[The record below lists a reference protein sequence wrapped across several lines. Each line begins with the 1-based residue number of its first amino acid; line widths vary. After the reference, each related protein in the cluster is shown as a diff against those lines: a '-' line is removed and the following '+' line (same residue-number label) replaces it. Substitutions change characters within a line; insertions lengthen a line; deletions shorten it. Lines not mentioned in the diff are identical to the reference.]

1 MVNKVD
7 QRQSLTT
14 ADEEKQQL
22 IVIVINLIESLS
34 KMVKNQF

>member
-14 ADEEKQQL
+14 EDEEKQQL